1 MKGIENQGN
10 TCYFNTALQ
19 CMLYIPAL
27 SNHYIRHPYDGPC
40 SFSRAYSELTKV
52 YWTRGQNSVNVSQL
66 LTLFQEKF
74 PRFKAN
80 EQHDVQ
86 EALLCIIDIL
96 ERSTPEIKK
105 WFYGKKVQE
114 TIWPT
119 GKSSNEEDFCVH
131 LVTSSGKDMGQVLS
145 KSTDWNVVDNYVDDD
160 GKKHH
165 LATTRMVFSQLPQ
178 VLIISFDKKCHV
190 QILEKLIIDNKQ
202 YNLISTALH
211 VGDQD
216 DGHYVS
222 FVKRRN
228 KWFLMNDEMMKE
240 HELPEEGGYYLMV
253 YNLKTPSSQCSP

>member
-19 CMLYIPAL
+19 CMLYIPVL

-40 SFSRAYSELTKV
+40 LFSRAYSELTKV
-52 YWTRGQNSVNVSQL
+52 YWTRGQDSVNVSQL

-74 PRFKAN
+74 PRFKTN

-131 LVTSSGKDMGQVLS
+131 LVTSSGKDMGQILS

-211 VGDQD
+211 VGDQN
-216 DGHYVS
+216 DGHYVC

-228 KWFLMNDEMMKE
+228 KWILMNDEMMKA

>member
-19 CMLYIPAL
+19 CMLYIPVL

-40 SFSRAYSELTKV
+40 LFSRAYSELTKV
-52 YWTRGQNSVNVSQL
+52 YWTRGQDSVNVSQL

-74 PRFKAN
+74 PRFKTN

-131 LVTSSGKDMGQVLS
+131 LVTSSGKDMGQILS

-211 VGDQD
+211 VGDQN

>member
-19 CMLYIPAL
+19 CMLYIPVL

-40 SFSRAYSELTKV
+40 LFSRAYSELTKV
-52 YWTRGQNSVNVSQL
+52 YWTRGQDSVNVSQL

-74 PRFKAN
+74 PRFKTN

-131 LVTSSGKDMGQVLS
+131 LVTSSGKDMGQILS

-211 VGDQD
+211 VGDQN

-228 KWFLMNDEMMKE
+228 KWFLMNDEMMKA

>member
-40 SFSRAYSELTKV
+40 SFSRVYSELTKV

>member
-40 SFSRAYSELTKV
+40 SFSGAYSELTKV

-74 PRFKAN
+74 PRFKVN

-131 LVTSSGKDMGQVLS
+131 LVTSSGKDMGQILS

>member
-19 CMLYIPAL
+19 CMLYIPVL

-40 SFSRAYSELTKV
+40 LFSRAYSELTKV
-52 YWTRGQNSVNVSQL
+52 YWTRGQDSVNVSQL

-74 PRFKAN
+74 PRFKTN

-131 LVTSSGKDMGQVLS
+131 LVTSSGKDMGQILS

-211 VGDQD
+211 VGDQN

-228 KWFLMNDEMMKE
+228 KWFLMNDEMMKNMNY
-240 HELPEEGGYYLMV
+240 PKRVGI
-253 YNLKTPSSQCSP
+253 TSWFTI